1 MINSLENRIS
11 EERLRELILFKLEN
25 RLGKQVGFQ
34 LHEGLLHRRCWSYFD
49 ATEGRTRIS
58 ELEMLYKVI

>member
-25 RLGKQVGFQ
+25 MLGKQVGFQ
-34 LHEGLLHRRCWSYFD
+34 LHEGLLHRRC
-49 ATEGRTRIS
+49 
-58 ELEMLYKVI
+58 

>member
-25 RLGKQVGFQ
+25 GLRKQVGFQ
-34 LHEGLLHRRCWSYFD
+34 LHEALLHRRY
-49 ATEGRTRIS
+49 
-58 ELEMLYKVI
+58 